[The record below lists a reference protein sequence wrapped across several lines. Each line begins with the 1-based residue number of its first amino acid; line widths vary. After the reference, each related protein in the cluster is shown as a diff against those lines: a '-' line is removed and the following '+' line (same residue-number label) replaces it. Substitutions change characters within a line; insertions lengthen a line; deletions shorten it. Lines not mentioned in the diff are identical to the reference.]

1 MKNLILISY
10 SGHSFVSIEVAICM
24 GFKILG
30 YCDVAIKDNNPYNLQ
45 YFGMEMERK
54 NLELILEND
63 YFVGIG
69 NNHKRYNISD
79 KIFNHIEKN
88 PLTLIH
94 PNSLISATSSINDF
108 GVLIMPN
115 STINALASIGRGS
128 IINTGAIVEHEC
140 KVGSFCHIA
149 PGVTL
154 LGRVK
159 VGDYS
164 FIGANS
170 VVKEGISIGNNC
182 IIGAGTVVLCDVPS
196 GVTMVGNPGK
206 IIKKN

>member
-1 MKNLILISY
+1 
-10 SGHSFVSIEVAICM
+10 
-24 GFKILG
+24 
-30 YCDVAIKDNNPYNLQ
+30 
-45 YFGMEMERK
+45 
-54 NLELILEND
+54 
-63 YFVGIG
+63 
-69 NNHKRYNISD
+69 
-79 KIFNHIEKN
+79 
-88 PLTLIH
+88 
-94 PNSLISATSSINDF
+94 
-108 GVLIMPN
+108 
-115 STINALASIGRGS
+115 
-128 IINTGAIVEHEC
+128 
-140 KVGSFCHIA
+140 
-149 PGVTL
+149 VTL